1 MNNNSNYKKT
11 IQVTTIDKK
20 EIRDSKGVPFNCYY
34 VHTKDG
40 EIFTAYENTYGF
52 SNLRP
57 KAELEIEYYTRE
69 RNNFV
74 YKNLVKIAPHYS
86 QDDILKPSTT
96 PEPKTTQT
104 TSNYTYVRNIPT
116 PQDKSYMNKTL
127 EQLTP
132 EEQKWALIE
141 LLKSLILALN
151 KDAVIPSYIKKED
164 NTNLPF

>member
-1 MNNNSNYKKT
+1 MNTTNKKINIT
-11 IQVTTIDKK
+11 VQSVDKK
-20 EIRDSKGVPFNCYY
+20 QVYDSKGTPFNCYY
-34 VHTKDG
+34 LHSKEGNIYTYYD
-40 EIFTAYENTYGF
+40 NTYGANYIKPNA
-52 SNLRP
+52 NL
-57 KAELEIEYYTRE
+57 ELEYYERN
-69 RNNFV
+69 RNNFI
-74 YKNLVKIAPHYS
+74 YKNIVKVSPHYEE
-86 QDDILKPSTT
+86 DDILKPST
-96 PEPKTTQT
+96 PQTTQT

-151 KDAVIPSYIKKED
+151 KDAVIPSYMKKED